1 MTGTGDTR
9 FQAARLGVPCAIA
22 AALCLAGCTG
32 RTSVRSNWVDN
43 ASRSQ
48 TFSRL
53 LVVGVTP
60 DFGPRCNFEFWMVR
74 DLRSQGVHADASCSS
89 MTKEEPLSRA
99 AIERIVATLH
109 SDGVLAI
116 SLVSAAWRTKEGG
129 SYDTR
134 SSGQYKYVTSGYDT
148 GFYGVYGLP
157 VDYYQFKT
165 QPSITNARGQ
175 AHVLTKLY
183 ATRDARLVYTID
195 IKVRDIESSQLGLA
209 TLTPA
214 IAERLRRD
222 GLIR

>member
-9 FQAARLGVPCAIA
+9 FQAARLGVACAI

-32 RTSVRSNWVDN
+32 KTSVRSNWIAP

-48 TFSRL
+48 TFSHL
-53 LVVGVTP
+53 GVVGVTP

-89 MTKEEPLSRA
+89 MTKDEPLSRA

-129 SYDTR
+129 TRDTR
-134 SSGQYKYVTSGYDT
+134 SSGQYKYVASGYDT

-183 ATRDARLVYTID
+183 DTRDARLVYTID

-209 TLTPA
+209 TITPA

>member
-9 FQAARLGVPCAIA
+9 FQAARLGVACAI

-32 RTSVRSNWVDN
+32 KTSVRSNWIDN

-48 TFSRL
+48 TFSHL

-74 DLRSQGVHADASCSS
+74 DLRSQGIHADASCSS

-109 SDGVLAI
+109 SDGVLAV

-129 SYDTR
+129 TRDTR
-134 SSGQYKYVTSGYDT
+134 SSGQYKYVASGYDT

-183 ATRDARLVYTID
+183 DTRDARLVYTID

-209 TLTPA
+209 TITPA

>member
-9 FQAARLGVPCAIA
+9 FQAARLGVACAI

-32 RTSVRSNWVDN
+32 KTSVRSNWIDN

-48 TFSRL
+48 TFSHL

-74 DLRSQGVHADASCSS
+74 DLRSQGIHADASCSS

-109 SDGVLAI
+109 SDGVLAV
-116 SLVSAAWRTKEGG
+116 SLVSAAWRAKEGG

-134 SSGQYKYVTSGYDT
+134 SSGQYKYVASGYDT

-183 ATRDARLVYTID
+183 DTRDARLVYTID

-209 TLTPA
+209 TITPA

>member
-9 FQAARLGVPCAIA
+9 FQAARLGVACAIA
-22 AALCLAGCTG
+22 AVLCLAGCTG
-32 RTSVRSNWVDN
+32 KTSVKSNWVDD

-129 SYDTR
+129 SFDTR
-134 SSGQYKYVTSGYDT
+134 SSGQYKYVASGYDT

-175 AHVLTKLY
+175 VHVLSKLY
-183 ATRDARLVYTID
+183 DTRDAKLVYTID
-195 IKVRDIESSQLGLA
+195 TKARDIESSQLGLA
-209 TLTPA
+209 SITPA
-214 IAERLRRD
+214 IAERLHHD

>member
-9 FQAARLGVPCAIA
+9 FQAARLGVACAI

-32 RTSVRSNWVDN
+32 KTSVRSNWIDN

-48 TFSRL
+48 TFSHL

-74 DLRSQGVHADASCSS
+74 DLRSQGIHADASCSS

-109 SDGVLAI
+109 SDGVLAV
-116 SLVSAAWRTKEGG
+116 SLVSAAWRTKQGG

-134 SSGQYKYVTSGYDT
+134 SSGQYKYVASGYDT

-183 ATRDARLVYTID
+183 DTRDARLVYTID

-209 TLTPA
+209 TITPA

>member
-9 FQAARLGVPCAIA
+9 FQAARLGVACAIA

-32 RTSVRSNWVDN
+32 KTSVRSNWVDS

-129 SYDTR
+129 SQDTR
-134 SSGQYKYVTSGYDT
+134 SSGQYKYVASGYDT

-175 AHVLTKLY
+175 AHVLMKLY
-183 ATRDARLVYTID
+183 DTRDAKLVYTID

-209 TLTPA
+209 TITPA

>member
-9 FQAARLGVPCAIA
+9 FQAARLGVACAI

-32 RTSVRSNWVDN
+32 KTSVRSNWIDN

-48 TFSRL
+48 TFSHL

-74 DLRSQGVHADASCSS
+74 DLRSQGVQADASCSS

-109 SDGVLAI
+109 SDGVLAV
-116 SLVSAAWRTKEGG
+116 SLVSAAWRTKQGG

-134 SSGQYKYVTSGYDT
+134 SSGQYKYVASGYDT

-183 ATRDARLVYTID
+183 DTRDARLVYTID

-209 TLTPA
+209 TITPA

>member
-9 FQAARLGVPCAIA
+9 FQAARLGVACAI

-32 RTSVRSNWVDN
+32 KTSVRSNWIDN

-48 TFSRL
+48 TFSHL

-74 DLRSQGVHADASCSS
+74 DLRSQGIHADASCSS

-109 SDGVLAI
+109 SDGVLAV

-134 SSGQYKYVTSGYDT
+134 SSGQYKYVASGYDT
-148 GFYGVYGLP
+148 GFYGAYGLP

-183 ATRDARLVYTID
+183 DTRDARLVYTID

-209 TLTPA
+209 TITPA

>member
-9 FQAARLGVPCAIA
+9 FQAARLGVACAIA
-22 AALCLAGCTG
+22 AVLCLAGCTG
-32 RTSVRSNWVDN
+32 KTSVRSNWIDN

-48 TFSRL
+48 TFSHL

-74 DLRSQGVHADASCSS
+74 DLRSQGIHADASCSS

-109 SDGVLAI
+109 SDGVLAV

-134 SSGQYKYVTSGYDT
+134 SSGQYKYVASGYDT

-183 ATRDARLVYTID
+183 DTRDAKLVYTID

-209 TLTPA
+209 TITPA

>member
-9 FQAARLGVPCAIA
+9 FQAARLGVACAIA
-22 AALCLAGCTG
+22 AVLCLAGCTG
-32 RTSVRSNWVDN
+32 KTSVKSNWVDD

-129 SYDTR
+129 SFDTR
-134 SSGQYKYVTSGYDT
+134 SSGQYKYVASGYDT

-165 QPSITNARGQ
+165 QPSLTNARGQ

-183 ATRDARLVYTID
+183 DTRDAKLVYTID
-195 IKVRDIESSQLGLA
+195 TKVRDIESSQLGLA
-209 TLTPA
+209 NITPA
-214 IAERLRRD
+214 IAGRLRRD

>member
-9 FQAARLGVPCAIA
+9 FQAARLGVACAIA
-22 AALCLAGCTG
+22 AVLCLAGCTG
-32 RTSVRSNWVDN
+32 KTSVKSNWVDD

-129 SYDTR
+129 SHDTR
-134 SSGQYKYVTSGYDT
+134 SSGQYKYVASGYDT

-175 AHVLTKLY
+175 AHVLMKLY
-183 ATRDARLVYTID
+183 DTRDARLVYTID

-209 TLTPA
+209 TITPA
-214 IAERLRRD
+214 IAGRLRRD